1 MVQYS
6 VLRWAAQYPDLAD
19 WTDNIRQLE
28 TLARLDLLPGQ
39 AAADLTDA
47 YKALRARLSPQ
58 RLAGSAQDGRRRP
71 TARRSASGS
80 AALWRELMGD

>member
-6 VLRWAAQYPDLAD
+6 VLRWAARYPDLAF

-39 AAADLTDA
+39 TTAELTDA
-47 YKALRARLSPQ
+47 YKALRGAYHRSTLQDQPKTVPDDALLAERARV
-58 RLAGSAQDGRRRP
+58 RG
-71 TARRSASGS
+71 
-80 AALWRELMGD
+80 LWRELMGD